1 VVNPQLE
8 NGFLKIS
15 NEFWEAVCQ
24 IRISGEARQVFDFII
39 RKTWG
44 FNKKAEV
51 ITRSQF
57 TAGTGISRQNVNR
70 AILLL
75 KSMNLIIEEDYE
87 DSKKYRINKN
97 FEAWNPQ
104 SKATQKR
111 VENDSKSESK
121 TTQKKGESKTTQ
133 KRVENDSKSESKTT
147 RSLHIKDIK
156 DILKNKERVLAHEE
170 EEEKKQTSADL
181 WNSPEA
187 VAERSP
193 RRELIGTDL
202 SHLIVPDHLKSGIPE
217 EYKKQMAAIRGNYA
231 S

>member
-1 VVNPQLE
+1 MVNPQLE

-57 TAGTGISRQNVNR
+57 TAGTGVLRQNVNR

-104 SKATQKR
+104 SKA
-111 VENDSKSESK
+111 
-121 TTQKKGESKTTQ
+121 TQ

-231 S
+231 N